1 MTKADHCKLVFLPD
15 NIKSNVVAV
24 LQHLFVYAQKIL
36 ELPAQIEV
44 QLMPLPGGE
53 YARSH
58 LSYRFRNRIV
68 LNSDLSEREIMLP
81 FIHELIHQQQAHQG
95 WLSTLPSGTVVWK
108 RQHYPYDPHCT
119 WEQYINLPWE
129 IDAFSQHGTVL
140 KKCLELARQP

>member
-1 MTKADHCKLVFLPD
+1 MSREDLCKLIFLPEYLRTD
-15 NIKSNVVAV
+15 VVAV

-58 LSYRFRNRIV
+58 LSNRFRNRIV
-68 LNSDLSEREIMLP
+68 LNSELTAREIMLP

-95 WLSTLPSGTVVWK
+95 WLSTLPGGTVVWK
-108 RQHYPYDPHCT
+108 QQHYAYTPDCT
-119 WEQYINLPWE
+119 WEQYTNLPWE
-129 IDAFSQHGTVL
+129 IDAFSQQTNIL
-140 KKCLELARQP
+140 KKCLELARQS